1 MNKDLLKRVGML
13 TASCRLPWRIFGA
26 LTLNGL
32 QAIYASDG
40 GQLVAA
46 AVGRTGGTHRAV
58 RYGLR

>member
-1 MNKDLLKRVGML
+1 MNRDLLKRVGML
-13 TASCRLPWRIFGA
+13 TAATAACTAGVFGA
-26 LTLNGL
+26 LALNGL
-32 QAIYASDG
+32 RYMRPDG

>member
-1 MNKDLLKRVGML
+1 MKKDLLKRVGML
-13 TASCRLPWRIFGA
+13 TAATAVCTAGVFRGA
-26 LTLNGL
+26 GDEWTALHEAN
-32 QAIYASDG
+32 G